1 MQCFCVCVCA
11 ICLNRH
17 ICSAFVFLFCA
28 FCLNTQA
35 HTCAVLCICIT
46 LVIFCRTRIS
56 LRGLVL
62 HLQCIGSHC
71 CTCNANLCTGLKLR
85 CIGERQTPSAR
96 RCTALHCQYTWLK
109 RRSNERALSRDKV
122 IPAHSG
128 LVTKPR
134 LDSQQRPIKFFLY
147 FI

>member
-1 MQCFCVCVCA
+1 M
-11 ICLNRH
+11 
-17 ICSAFVFLFCA
+17 CSF
-28 FCLNTQA
+28 
-35 HTCAVLCICIT
+35 CICIT

-56 LRGLVL
+56 LQGLVL

-96 RCTALHCQYTWLK
+96 RCTALHWHYTWLK

-134 LDSQQRPIKFFLY
+134 LDSQQRPSNFFSFNMIKASSMPFEDVKKQNNLCSGQSGK
-147 FI
+147 